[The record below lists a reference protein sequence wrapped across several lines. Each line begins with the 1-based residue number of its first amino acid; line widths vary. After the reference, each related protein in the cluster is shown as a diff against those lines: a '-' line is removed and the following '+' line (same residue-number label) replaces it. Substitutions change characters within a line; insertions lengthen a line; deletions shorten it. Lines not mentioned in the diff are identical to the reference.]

1 MPYTVDLDLCT
12 GCGACIAACPAEAI
26 ALEGDCARIDTALC
40 AECGSCI
47 EECPAGAIAE
57 SA

>member
-1 MPYTVDLDLCT
+1 MAYIVDVGLCT

-26 ALEGDCARIDTALC
+26 TLDGDCAHIDPALC
-40 AECGSCI
+40 AECGTCI
-47 EECPAGAIAE
+47 EECPTGAIAE